1 MRARRDEGVVTAFVV
16 IFATAL
22 LFVTG
27 LVLDGGRIL
36 TTKRQD
42 RNIAQSAARAGAQ
55 VLDDQSV
62 RAGHPTLDPAGAQGA
77 ACNLLAQAG
86 HACGG
91 GSSVQVQGNQVIVT
105 ITDTV
110 NLVMIPGVAPQTF
123 TVEGRACN
131 AQGITGNETTAHC

>member
-27 LVLDGGRIL
+27 L
-36 TTKRQD
+36 
-42 RNIAQSAARAGAQ
+42 